1 MATLAVW
8 AAAEAILSTVPD
20 VTFAWPN
27 RRFAAPA
34 NGEGFVRVGARA
46 AEGEPAEMGANPIW
60 AERGAIEC
68 HILVPAG
75 TGTMAA
81 RAIAD
86 SIIGAF
92 RAATRDGPTRPVTWD
107 GFALDEGEASE
118 DGTYWVL
125 HLQITFRT
133 QTVLTG

>member
-1 MATLAVW
+1 MATFAVW

-27 RRFAAPA
+27 QRFAAPA

-60 AERGAIEC
+60 VERGAIEC
-68 HILVPAG
+68 TIVVPAG
-75 TGTMAA
+75 TGTMKA
-81 RAIAD
+81 RGIAD
-86 SIIGAF
+86 SIIAAF
-92 RAATRDGPTRPVTWD
+92 RAATRDRPTGAVIWD
-107 GFALDEGEASE
+107 GFELQEGEASE
-118 DGTYWVL
+118 DGAYWVL
-125 HLQITFRT
+125 HLQIFFRT